1 MNAPVV
7 DAQHLL
13 RLVVLDRQDV
23 RDHILPGSF
32 STLLAD
38 AFKTVGI
45 HPGKAFSEAQAQSLI
60 ERAFKAAKA
69 RSYGAGAAEGAAAV
83 LRRSVRGRHDRR

>member
-1 MNAPVV
+1 MNAPV
-7 DAQHLL
+7 DDKQHLL

-45 HPGKAFSEAQAQSLI
+45 DPGKVFSEAQAQSLI

-83 LRRSVRGRHDRR
+83 LRQSARGPHGRR